1 MDRSIS
7 SLLFRLFLCV
17 CSFCVCAYAY
27 IDMQNEITKKRL
39 AIPLLAKDVKL
50 LKEKNTC
57 LRYQIDLFES
67 PEHLM
72 QLCAMSEYAHLKQP
86 MLKHV
91 IAIQELP
98 ALNLIAD
105 KTLAKKDSV
114 MLSSSILGSRSVSR

>member
-1 MDRSIS
+1 MDRSSS

-17 CSFCVCAYAY
+17 VSFCVCAYAY

-39 AIPLLAKDVKL
+39 AIPLLAKELKL

-57 LRYQIDLFES
+57 LRYEIDLFES

-72 QLCAMSEYAHLKQP
+72 QLSATSQYAHLKQP
-86 MLKHV
+86 MLKNV

-98 ALNLIAD
+98 ALNPMSD

-114 MLSSSILGSRSVSR
+114 MISSSILGSRSVSR